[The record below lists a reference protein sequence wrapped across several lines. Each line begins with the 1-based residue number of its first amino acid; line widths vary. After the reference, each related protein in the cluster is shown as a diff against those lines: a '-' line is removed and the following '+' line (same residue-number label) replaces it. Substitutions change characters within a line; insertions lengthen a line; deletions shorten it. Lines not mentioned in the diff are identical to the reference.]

1 MCGIRAYAGCL
12 PCLTFRHRASQNTPA
27 WLRASYSGKG
37 LLSQEDWDKI
47 SSHEMTLS
55 GHFMINLLH
64 SIFCRANSLSHLP
77 FYSQGCFP
85 VSVSGEWGKQEI
97 KEKERKASQIGHQ
110 RMEIIFIEYLQY
122 VGYFTHLIYKLDNL
136 IVISYLMQRLNSAF
150 FKWGHWNSEMSINL
164 LQVT

>member
-12 PCLTFRHRASQNTPA
+12 PCLTLRHRASQNTPA

-37 LLSQEDWDKI
+37 LLSQEDWDKT

-77 FYSQGCFP
+77 FYSRGCFP

-97 KEKERKASQIGHQ
+97 KEKERKASPFSASSQDGREDKMSMIY
-110 RMEIIFIEYLQY
+110 RCRY
-122 VGYFTHLIYKLDNL
+122 GYRSGY
-136 IVISYLMQRLNSAF
+136 R
-150 FKWGHWNSEMSINL
+150 
-164 LQVT
+164 